1 VVELQADE
9 IKTIVGS
16 KEAPIWIFAVIEVW
30 SRLWPSTV
38 VGKRSYQNT
47 LSVFRNLSSRMNLEQ
62 IPLVV
67 TDGFGFYEK
76 VARRVFGPACL
87 YGQVIKT
94 RRNDCI
100 VKVERRAVLG
110 DRWRLEQA
118 LHHSE
123 DSKKLNTSFVERLN
137 LTIRQGSAYL
147 GRRTICQARQ
157 KQCLNDHLELLRC
170 HYNFVRP
177 HRALKFGRE
186 VRTPAM
192 QAGLTRRR
200 LTLREIFSSR
210 MVFRASNNVLF
221 ALFNSV
227 PSVSVA
233 AWRMP
238 LAG

>member
-1 VVELQADE
+1 MVELQADE

-16 KEAPIWIFAVIEVW
+16 KEQPIWIFAVIEVW

-47 LSVFRNLSSRMNLEQ
+47 LALFRNLSSRMNLEQ

-76 VARRVFGPACL
+76 VVRRVFGPACL
-87 YGQVIKT
+87 YGRVIKT
-94 RRNDCI
+94 RRNDRI

-118 LHHSE
+118 LHDSE
-123 DSKKLNTSFVERLN
+123 DSVKLNTSFVERLN

-147 GRRTICQARQ
+147 GRRTICQARWK
-157 KQCLNDHLELLRC
+157 KQRLEDHLELLRC

-177 HRALKFGRE
+177 HA
-186 VRTPAM
+186 
-192 QAGLTRRR
+192 
-200 LTLREIFSSR
+200 I
-210 MVFRASNNVLF
+210 
-221 ALFNSV
+221 
-227 PSVSVA
+227 
-233 AWRMP
+233 
-238 LAG
+238 